1 MSIGD
6 PVIVDAPK
14 AACLATNPANH
25 RRMWPKERRMRTRA
39 VHPNLASAGQCN
51 RTRGMHELVPPPA
64 SAVANTHCT
73 AADYDRLYRQS
84 LDDPD
89 SFWRSQL
96 GRLDW
101 DSEPTIMGNWS
112 YDPVT
117 IKWFED
123 GVLNL
128 CYNCVDRHLP
138 ARADAIAF

>member
-1 MSIGD
+1 
-6 PVIVDAPK
+6 
-14 AACLATNPANH
+14 
-25 RRMWPKERRMRTRA
+25 
-39 VHPNLASAGQCN
+39 
-51 RTRGMHELVPPPA
+51 MHELVPPPA

-117 IKWFED
+117 IKSAESRIIVER
-123 GVLNL
+123 GRIAKVTN
-128 CYNCVDRHLP
+128 
-138 ARADAIAF
+138 AKRAEATSTTSSS